1 MSMHVALNHVTHYR
15 YDRPVSLSPQVV
27 RLRPAPHCRTPIISY
42 SMRVEPVEHFV
53 NWMQDPF
60 SNYQARLVFSE
71 KTTEFKVTVDLVAEM
86 SVLNPFDFFLE
97 PEAEQF
103 PFKYSAELTHELGP
117 YLAKDELTPKF
128 KELLDSIPREPM
140 ATNDFIV
147 AVNQRLQ
154 RDIAYLIRMEP
165 GVQTP
170 EVTLTNGSGSCR
182 DTGWLLVQ
190 LLRHLGLAARFV
202 SGYLI
207 QLRADVKALDGP
219 SGSEIDFTDLHAWCE
234 VYLPGA
240 GWIGLDPT
248 SGLFTGEGHIPL
260 CCTPDPSSAAPIT
273 GSIEGGVGA
282 TLVHEMTVTRI
293 QEERRI
299 TKPYTEADW
308 QHIDALGEKVDVDL
322 AAGDVRLPMGGE
334 PTFVSL
340 DDREGAE
347 WNTAALGPMKWQRS
361 NELLARLWSHFASG
375 GVLQHGQGKWY
386 PGEPLP
392 RWALGCTWRED
403 GEPIW
408 KDRARLAVTAPEQ
421 APAADDAARFVA
433 HLAQALGVAPDCA
446 IPAYEDAPFYLWKEG
461 KLPIEGDIL
470 KVDFFEKIERERLQ
484 RMLLKNINQP
494 VGAVLPLAYSPE
506 RKRWISNR
514 WRFRNE
520 RLVLVIG
527 NSPIGM
533 RLPMDS
539 IPFVPEADAD
549 LCPPTSPFEQT
560 EALPSWE
567 ALDAAV
573 AERQNPHGTAAGN
586 QYLDTDPS
594 GFVRTALCAEVREG
608 TLYVFLPPI
617 PRLEFFLDL
626 VTSIEKTA
634 AQLGL
639 PVRIEGYAP
648 PFDLRTRIFKI
659 TPDPGVIEVNVHPA
673 RSWKEQVEI
682 TEVVYEQARQSRL
695 ATDKFLLDGRRI
707 GTGGGNHIVVG
718 GKTPADSPFLRRPD
732 LLRSMI
738 TFWQHHPSL
747 SYLFS
752 SLYIGPTSQSPRI
765 DEARLDSLYELEIA
779 FQQIAV
785 GEEMPLWLVDRLLRN
800 LLIDV
805 SGNTHRVEFCIDKLY
820 SPDSET
826 GRLGLLELR
835 AFEMPPHPRM
845 SLVQS
850 LLVRACIA
858 AFWKTP
864 YTGKLVRWGT
874 RLHDQFMLPHF
885 IWNDLKDVMDHL
897 QRAGYPMRLEWFE
910 PLFEFRFPKLG
921 TVGVGD
927 IELELRT
934 ALEPWPVMGEESSAS
949 GVSRGVDS
957 SLERL
962 QVKATGLVQPHH
974 VLTCNGQR
982 VPLQALHDGRSAVG
996 GVRFKAWAPHS
1007 SLHPTL
1013 PADSPLVF
1021 DVVDTRYGRSLG
1033 GCTYH
1038 VAHPG
1043 GVNYERVPINENEA
1057 EGRRLSRFQA
1067 SGHTPGPCT
1076 VADLG
1081 PNPEFPLT
1089 LDLRLAATPSHE

>member
-1 MSMHVALNHVTHYR
+1 MGIVVALHHRTQYT
-15 YDRPVSLSPQVV
+15 YDCPISLGPQLI
-27 RLRPAPHCRTPIISY
+27 RLRPAPHARAHIQSY
-42 SMRVEPVEHFV
+42 SLRVAPEQHFI
-53 NWMQDPF
+53 NWQQDPF
-60 SNYQARLVFSE
+60 GNYLARVVVPE
-71 KTTEFKVTVDLVAEM
+71 KTTTFSIEVDLVSE
-86 SVLNPFDFFLE
+86 VRVFNPFDFFLE
-97 PEAEQF
+97 NEDSALPFVYQPALAE
-103 PFKYSAELTHELGP
+103 ELAP
-117 YLAKDELTPKF
+117 YLALREHGPRLRERLAGVATHEQPLIDLLSRLTGDLSQQLKY
-128 KELLDSIPREPM
+128 L
-140 ATNDFIV
+140 V
-147 AVNQRLQ
+147 RL
-154 RDIAYLIRMEP
+154 EP
-165 GVQTP
+165 GVQTC
-170 EVTLTNGSGSCR
+170 EQTLELGSGSCR
-182 DTGWLLVQ
+182 DMAWLLCQ
-190 LLRHLGLAARFV
+190 MLRHLGFATRFA

-207 QLRADVKALDGP
+207 QLTPDTKSLDGP
-219 SGSEIDFTDLHAWCE
+219 SGTDVDFTDLHAWTE

-273 GSIEGGVGA
+273 GSIEGGA
-282 TLVHEMTVTRI
+282 QSTLVHEMTVTRI

-299 TKPYTEADW
+299 TKPYTDADW
-308 QHIDALGEKVDVDL
+308 LAIDALGEKVDRDL
-322 AAGDVRLPMGGE
+322 DAGDVRLTMGGE

-347 WNTAALGPMKWQRS
+347 WNTAALGPLKWQRS
-361 NELLARLWSHFASG
+361 NELLERLWGHFAAG

-403 GEPIW
+403 GQPIW
-408 KDRARLAVTAPEQ
+408 KDRTLLAVTAPQ
-421 APAADDAARFVA
+421 KAPADDDAQRFVK
-433 HLAQALGVAPDCA
+433 HLADALAVATDCV
-446 IPAYEDAPFYLWKEG
+446 IPAYEDTTFYLWKEG

-470 KVDFFEKIERERLQ
+470 KVDFFEKLERERLQ
-484 RMLLKNINQP
+484 RLLLKNINQP
-494 VGAVLPLAYSPE
+494 VGAVLPLAFSPE

-520 RLVLVIG
+520 RLVLAIG

-539 IPFVPEADAD
+539 IPFVPAADAD
-549 LCPPTSPFEQT
+549 LCPPTSPFEDT
-560 EALPSWE
+560 GALPSRD
-567 ALDAAV
+567 ALDTAV
-573 AERQNPHGTAAGN
+573 AARHKASGATKHG
-586 QYLDTDPS
+586 YLDADPT
-594 GFVRTALCAEVREG
+594 GYVRTALCAEVREG
-608 TLYVFLPPI
+608 ILHVFLPPI
-617 PRLEFFLDL
+617 PRMEFFLDL
-626 VTSIEKTA
+626 VTSIESTA
-634 AQLGL
+634 AKLGL
-639 PVRIEGYAP
+639 PIRIEGYSP

-779 FQQIAV
+779 FQQIPA
-785 GEEMPLWLVDRLLRN
+785 GKEMPLWLVDRLLRN
-800 LLIDV
+800 LMIDV

-858 AFWKTP
+858 TFWKTP

-885 IWNDLKDVMDHL
+885 VWNDLKDVLDHL
-897 QRAGYPMRLEWFE
+897 HRAGYPIKLEWFE

-921 TVGVGD
+921 TVAVGD

-934 ALEPWPVMGEESSAS
+934 ALEPWPVMGEESNAS

-962 QVKATGLVQPHH
+962 QVKAHGLVQPHH
-974 VLTCNGQR
+974 VVTCNGQR
-982 VPLQALHDGRSAVG
+982 VPLQALADGRAAVG

-1021 DVVDTRYGRSLG
+1021 DVVDTRYERSLG

-1089 LDLRLAATPSHE
+1089 LDLRLAAKPDNV

>member
-1 MSMHVALNHVTHYR
+1 MGIVVALHHRTEYR
-15 YDRPVSLSPQVV
+15 YARPITIGPQVI
-27 RLRPAPHCRTPIISY
+27 RLRPAPHSRAQIQSY
-42 SMRVEPVEHFV
+42 SLRVSPDDHFI
-53 NWMQDPF
+53 NWQQDPF
-60 SNYQARLVFSE
+60 GNYLARVVVPGKAEAFAID
-71 KTTEFKVTVDLVAEM
+71 VDLVTE
-86 SVLNPFDFFLE
+86 VRVFNPFDFFLE
-97 PEAEQF
+97 QEHSALPFAYDERLAE
-103 PFKYSAELTHELGP
+103 ELAP
-117 YLAKDELTPKF
+117 YLAKRESGP
-128 KELLDSIPREPM
+128 LLL
-140 ATNDFIV
+140 
-147 AVNQRLQ
+147 QRLSTVDMGEQ
-154 RDIAYLIRMEP
+154 SLIDLLSRLTGDISQQLKYLVRLEP
-165 GVQTP
+165 GVQTC
-170 EVTLTNGSGSCR
+170 EETLSLESGSCR
-182 DTGWLLVQ
+182 DMAWLLCQ
-190 LLRHLGLAARFV
+190 MLRHLGFATRFA

-207 QLRADVKALDGP
+207 QLTPDLKALDGP
-219 SGSEIDFTDLHAWCE
+219 SGTEVDFTDLHAWTE

-273 GSIEGGVGA
+273 GSIEGGVDA

-308 QHIDALGEKVDVDL
+308 QRIDALGEKVDEDL
-322 AAGDVRLPMGGE
+322 AAGDVRLTMGGE
-334 PTFVSL
+334 PTFVSV
-340 DDREGAE
+340 DDRESAE

-361 NELLARLWSHFASG
+361 NELLERLWNHFAAG

-408 KDRARLAVTAPEQ
+408 KDRSQLAVS
-421 APAADDAARFVA
+421 APAKVPTDADARRFVA
-433 HLAQALGVAPDCA
+433 HLASALGVATECV
-446 IPAYEDAPFYLWKEG
+446 IPAFEDSTYYLWKEG
-461 KLPIEGDIL
+461 KLPIEGDIF
-470 KVDFFEKIERERLQ
+470 KINFFEKMERERLQ
-484 RMLLKNINQP
+484 RLLQKNINEP
-494 VGAVLPLAYSPE
+494 IGAVLPLAYSPK
-506 RKRWISNR
+506 RQRWISNR
-514 WRFRNE
+514 WAFRNE
-520 RLVLVIG
+520 RLVLAIG
-527 NSPIGM
+527 NSPIGL

-549 LCPPTSPFEQT
+549 LGPPTSPFEQT
-560 EALPSWE
+560 EALPAWSTLN
-567 ALDAAV
+567 ARVQARLAV
-573 AERQNPHGTAAGN
+573 ADKTEQD
-586 QYLDTDPS
+586 YLGTDPI
-594 GFVRTALCAEVREG
+594 GYVRTALCAEVRDG
-608 TLYVFLPPI
+608 ILYVFLPPI
-617 PRLEFFLDL
+617 PRLEYFLDL
-626 VTSIEKTA
+626 ITSIEATAKT
-634 AQLGL
+634 LEL
-639 PVRIEGYAP
+639 PIRIEGYSP

-673 RSWKEQVEI
+673 RSWKEQVDI
-682 TEVVYEQARQSRL
+682 TEVVYEQARQARL

-779 FQQIAV
+779 FKQIPE
-785 GEEMPLWLVDRLLRN
+785 GEEMPLWLIDRLLRN

-805 SGNTHRVEFCIDKLY
+805 TGNTHRTEFCIDKLY

-858 AFWKTP
+858 TFWKTP
-864 YTGKLVRWGT
+864 YSGNLVRWGT

-885 IWNDLKDVMDHL
+885 VWNDLKEVLDHL
-897 QRAGYPMRLEWFE
+897 HRAGYPVRLEWFE

-921 TVGVGD
+921 TVRVGD

-934 ALEPWPVMGEESSAS
+934 ALEPWPVMGEEPNAS

-957 SLERL
+957 SLERI
-962 QVKATGLVQPHH
+962 QVTVTGLVQPHH

-982 VPLQALHDGRSAVG
+982 VPLQTLHDGRSSVG
-996 GVRFKAWAPHS
+996 AVRFKAWAPYS

-1021 DVVDTRYGRSLG
+1021 DVIDTRYGRSLG

-1067 SGHTPGPCT
+1067 AGHTPGSAS
-1076 VADLG
+1076 VEDHV

-1089 LDLRLAATPSHE
+1089 LDLRLAARPRVA